1 MNNYKPFVTIITNTK
16 NRSNLI
22 SRCIESIQKQ
32 TYQNYEHIIAD
43 GGSDNTKEVVESY
56 KDSHI
61 KYIKVPKGGPVAQTR
76 EAFRISKGEFI
87 TFLDDDDEYLPE
99 KIEKQLELITSLS
112 DDYGFIYGSMKYYD
126 NNTQKYVSEHSA
138 EIEGGKELLPIAI
151 SSPVICGTPT
161 LMFRRNVFES
171 IGGTWISGIGN
182 EMSDWALGCK
192 ALKQGWKVAALKE
205 SYLKIYIN
213 HISVRMSDSNFYQDS
228 SERYIKFHSYFLS
241 EYADVIKKYPESAVI
256 HYESLIHNYIS
267 VGKIIKAFG
276 YWKKLISVKF
286 NFRSLLLFPY
296 YILKSNTLKHFML
309 M

>member
-1 MNNYKPFVTIITNTK
+1 MEREQVLVTIITNTK
-16 NRSNLI
+16 NRANLI

-43 GGSDNTKEVVESY
+43 GGTDNTKEIVSTY
-56 KDSHI
+56 NDPHI
-61 KYIKVPKGGPVAQTR
+61 KYISVPDGGPIAQTR
-76 EAFRISKGEFI
+76 EAFLLSKGDFI

-99 KIEKQLELITSLS
+99 KIEKQVELITSLS
-112 DDYGFIYGSMKYYD
+112 NEYGFIYGAMSYYD
-126 NNTQKYVSEHSA
+126 NNTKKYLYDHSA
-138 EIEGGKELLPIAI
+138 LIEGGKEILPIAI
-151 SSPVICGTPT
+151 SKATICGTPT

-213 HISVRMSDSNFYQDS
+213 HQSVRMSDPHFYQDCY
-228 SERYIKFHSYFLS
+228 EKYIKFHSYFLS
-241 EYADVIKKYPESAVI
+241 EYADVIKMHPKSAVI

-267 VGKIIKAFG
+267 VGKIRKALN
-276 YWKKLISVKF
+276 YWGKLISVNF

-296 YILKSNTLKHFML
+296 CILKVLFNNK
-309 M
+309 

>member
-1 MNNYKPFVTIITNTK
+1 MEREQVLVTIITNTK
-16 NRSNLI
+16 NRANLI

-43 GGSDNTKEVVESY
+43 GGTDNTKEIVSTY
-56 KDSHI
+56 NDPHI
-61 KYIKVPKGGPVAQTR
+61 KYISVPDGGPIAQTR
-76 EAFRISKGEFI
+76 EAFLLSKGDFI

-99 KIEKQLELITSLS
+99 KIEKQVELITSLS
-112 DDYGFIYGSMKYYD
+112 NEYGFIYGAMSYYD
-126 NNTQKYVSEHSA
+126 NNTKKYLYDHSA
-138 EIEGGKELLPIAI
+138 LIEGGKEILPIAI
-151 SSPVICGTPT
+151 AKATICGTPT

-213 HISVRMSDSNFYQDS
+213 HRSVRMSDSHFYQDR
-228 SERYIKFHSYFLS
+228 SERNIKFHSYFLS
-241 EYADVIKKYPESAVI
+241 EYTDVIKMYPESAVI

-267 VGKIIKAFG
+267 VGKIRMAFD
-276 YWKKLISVKF
+276 YWRKLVSVKF

-296 YILKSNTLKHFML
+296 CVLKSVI
-309 M
+309 